1 MDRRSFR
8 LLFVFVLILRV
19 SICAQPLV
27 MYDAFS
33 YAIVGQAVSSGQNV
47 YAATERYNYSPVWSR
62 VLGALWRLASGE
74 MMRFVLFV
82 GLLLNAADAA
92 SAWLIRRIARGSPG
106 VGEDPGAR
114 ENRARRAAMLFWC
127 NPVSVLVTCTL
138 RQFDGVAIALLLLAI
153 AAAAT
158 RTARGRWGAA
168 AALSASLLVKH
179 VTALHPLVFARRGR
193 RDGLPLP
200 LALLPY
206 AVFAASFLPF
216 LSSLRVIRDNVLLY
230 GTGLT
235 GARGQRPGGLQTYLS
250 AAGTGSAGRYLF
262 FGLFLA
268 FVLAA
273 IHLGRRL
280 PLAHACLLLSVAAL
294 AGAPGF
300 AAQYLV
306 WPIALGSLYPSVG
319 YALLSTLGAGF
330 MVSEAGLVATPIAV
344 TAAGAWLGAFLWLV
358 TELRAALQA
367 RRYDDGAAE
376 ALQTSSTASG

>member
-1 MDRRSFR
+1 LDRRSFR

-19 SICAQPLV
+19 AICAQPLV

-62 VLGALWRLASGE
+62 VLAALWRLASGE

-92 SAWLIRRIARGSPG
+92 SAWLVRKIARGSPG
-106 VGEDPGAR
+106 TD
-114 ENRARRAAMLFWC
+114 ENGARRAALLFWA

-138 RQFDGVAIALLLLAI
+138 RQFDGVAISLLLLAI
-153 AAAAT
+153 AAAAR
-158 RTARGRWGAA
+158 RTGRSRWGAA

-193 RDGLPLP
+193 RGGLPVA

-216 LSSLRVIRDNVLLY
+216 LSSLDVIRDNVLLY

-250 AAGTGSAGRYLF
+250 AAVPGSRYLF

-280 PLAHACLLLSVAAL
+280 PLARACLLLSLAAV

-358 TELRAALQA
+358 GEARLAFEA

>member
-1 MDRRSFR
+1 LDRRSFR

-19 SICAQPLV
+19 AICAQPLV

-62 VLGALWRLASGE
+62 VLAALWRLSSGE

-82 GLLLNAADAA
+82 GLLLNAADAV
-92 SAWLIRRIARGSPG
+92 SAWLVRRIARGSPG
-106 VGEDPGAR
+106 TGEDRGPG
-114 ENRARRAAMLFWC
+114 EDEARRAALLFWS

-138 RQFDGVAIALLLLAI
+138 RQFDGVAIALLLVAV
-153 AAAAT
+153 AAAAR
-158 RTARGRWGAA
+158 RTARSRWGAA

-193 RDGLPLP
+193 RGGLPVA

-216 LSSLRVIRDNVLLY
+216 LSSLSAIRDNVLLY

-235 GARGQRPGGLQTYLS
+235 GARGQRPGGLQTYLT
-250 AAGTGSAGRYLF
+250 AALPGSRYLF

-273 IHLGRRL
+273 IQLGRRL
-280 PLAHACLLLSVAAL
+280 PLARACLLLSLAAV

-306 WPIALGSLYPSVG
+306 WPIALGSLYPSAG
-319 YALLSTLGAGF
+319 YALLSTLGAAF

-344 TAAGAWLGAFLWLV
+344 TAAGAWLGVFFWLV
-358 TELRAALQA
+358 GEARVALEA
-367 RRYDDGAAE
+367 RRYDDGEGVVE